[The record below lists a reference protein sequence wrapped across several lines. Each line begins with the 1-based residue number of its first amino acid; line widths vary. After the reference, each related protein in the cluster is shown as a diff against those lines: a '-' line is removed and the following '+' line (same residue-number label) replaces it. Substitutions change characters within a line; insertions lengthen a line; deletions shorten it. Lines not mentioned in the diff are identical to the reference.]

1 MASKNIIVTG
11 ATGYIGGTFSYEAL
25 KKGFKV
31 IGIDNFCNS
40 SPDNEKKL
48 SEFSNFTFLIA
59 IFLKAKRPLKKL
71 LGRII
76 LMPLFILLDSKLLV
90 ILKKNKHS
98 IGRIICFQ
106 HLIY

>member
-48 SEFSNFTFLIA
+48 SEFSNFNRHF
-59 IFLKAKRPLKKL
+59 
-71 LGRII
+71 
-76 LMPLFILLDSKLLV
+76 
-90 ILKKNKHS
+90 
-98 IGRIICFQ
+98 
-106 HLIY
+106 